1 MNIGKPVARLNGGGE
16 RNAEFALVRPLEK
29 RTVRV
34 GEQGRAYGHREVR
47 GRSIASRRP
56 SDRCMTGKGIRM
68 RTIWRGVLA
77 VTLAVAGIA
86 QADCRFGNVPCERV
100 EAALSSVVAGGELVF
115 EMCP

>member
-1 MNIGKPVARLNGGGE
+1 
-16 RNAEFALVRPLEK
+16 
-29 RTVRV
+29 
-34 GEQGRAYGHREVR
+34 
-47 GRSIASRRP
+47 
-56 SDRCMTGKGIRM
+56 M

-100 EAALSSVVAGGELVF
+100 EAALSSVVADGELVF